1 MLMYPPREYLS
12 KSEAIR
18 PRESSKLFMELNFS
32 DPLVFGLIELRG
44 WYYIL
49 ADTTFRR
56 KAEFPQEKLDVLHS
70 SIQKINTCIKREI
83 ERWGQTYMT
92 APKLGVGGLLSS
104 FDAFVEL
111 MRDVEKTYSD
121 LNEYVGLDRSLY
133 EPLLNDARNELES
146 MIARQ
151 KLITPEHLVMQN
163 HLEHFVTSA
172 MPTIYT
178 YSVDS
183 AQHLYSPLFALRD
196 EYFTEPRLGLVRE
209 YLDAAT
215 YIERTPEFR
224 ALASHC
230 SASRVYDCSP
240 DEQALLKQ
248 ADTRV
253 EGLALELEVIALTEE
268 AAL

>member
-1 MLMYPPREYLS
+1 MYPPREYRS

-18 PRESSKLFMELNFS
+18 PREGSKLFMELNFS
-32 DPLVFGLIELRG
+32 DPLVFGLMELRG
-44 WYYIL
+44 WYWIL

-56 KAEFPQEKLDVLHS
+56 KADFPEEKLDLLHS
-70 SIQKINTCIKREI
+70 SIQKINSCIKHEI

-92 APKLGVGGLLSS
+92 APKLGVSGLLNS
-104 FDAFVEL
+104 FDDFVGL
-111 MRDVEKTYSD
+111 MQAVEKAYVF
-121 LNEYVGLDRSLY
+121 LNENLGLDRSLY
-133 EPLLNDARNELES
+133 ESLLTDARNELES
-146 MIARQ
+146 MIARK

-172 MPTIYT
+172 MPMIYT

-196 EYFTEPRLGLVRE
+196 EYFTEPRVGLVRE

-230 SASRVYDCSP
+230 SASRVYDCNP
-240 DEQALLKQ
+240 EEQARLEQ